1 MNAAECRARA
11 AELRAFGRLHEKYRE
26 EAERLARRFD
36 SMAAYFERRPIVQG
50 LVAAAA
56 GGHHHDDPDDPD
68 REAC

>member
-26 EAERLARRFD
+26 EAERIARRFD
-36 SMAAYFERRPIVQG
+36 AMAAYFERKPIVQG

-56 GGHHHDDPDDPD
+56 GGHPDDDLDGPD
-68 REAC
+68 REGC